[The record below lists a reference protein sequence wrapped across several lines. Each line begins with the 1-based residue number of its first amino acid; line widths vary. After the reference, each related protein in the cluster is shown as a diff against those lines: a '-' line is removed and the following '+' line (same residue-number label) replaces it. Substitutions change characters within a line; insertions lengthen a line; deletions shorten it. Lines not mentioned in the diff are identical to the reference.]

1 MEALQALED
10 GRDRMV
16 KFGEG
21 SPFFDIVLP
30 CGGGITIAIHVLRDS
45 GALRQALRSLAI
57 RQPVALRYTPRKAV
71 LTLSGTVPSRAGW
84 QGDDFLAVRRPAT
97 RVVISGQTSEAM
109 AVTRLAEASGYDVV
123 NYTAADLR
131 YGTADLIDPFSA
143 VVLLHH
149 DLDLEAPALRRALN
163 SPAFYI
169 GALGSKR
176 THTRRLERLIDEGIP
191 QSSFSRIKA
200 PIGLFG
206 PTRDAVSLAISVL
219 ADITAY
225 NQGR

>member
-1 MEALQALED
+1 MAIAADGRFCGYVSGGCVESAVAMEALQALED

-123 NYTAADLR
+123 NYTAAIYAMEQRPHRSVQRRRSAAPRPRPRGTGAAPRLELSSFLYR
-131 YGTADLIDPFSA
+131 CTWKQAHAHEAVGTAD
-143 VVLLHH
+143 
-149 DLDLEAPALRRALN
+149 
-163 SPAFYI
+163 
-169 GALGSKR
+169 
-176 THTRRLERLIDEGIP
+176 
-191 QSSFSRIKA
+191 
-200 PIGLFG
+200 
-206 PTRDAVSLAISVL
+206 
-219 ADITAY
+219 
-225 NQGR
+225 